1 MVTHLNWLANLSPLC
16 STLLNRSQ
24 LFRCLM
30 CAQQHQFMVKRSA
43 KSTVSCWKSK
53 HHLFQQIWGDSS
65 SIVKYSQVGI
75 SSINW
80 VFIFVTSKHD
90 VCCLAYYR
98 ECFLSVTSNPTEN
111 DSATQEEQQ
120 QIEKV
125 LDATAVDTGE
135 SSAKSQG
142 LLNLLRQRK
151 AGLSS
156 HLIVIIVKLKYLY
169 V

>member
-1 MVTHLNWLANLSPLC
+1 M
-16 STLLNRSQ
+16 
-24 LFRCLM
+24 
-30 CAQQHQFMVKRSA
+30 
-43 KSTVSCWKSK
+43 
-53 HHLFQQIWGDSS
+53 
-65 SIVKYSQVGI
+65 
-75 SSINW
+75 
-80 VFIFVTSKHD
+80 
-90 VCCLAYYR
+90 
-98 ECFLSVTSNPTEN
+98 TSNPTEN
-111 DSATQEEQQ
+111 DSATQEELQ

-156 HLIVIIVKLKYLY
+156 HLIVIIVKLKYLF